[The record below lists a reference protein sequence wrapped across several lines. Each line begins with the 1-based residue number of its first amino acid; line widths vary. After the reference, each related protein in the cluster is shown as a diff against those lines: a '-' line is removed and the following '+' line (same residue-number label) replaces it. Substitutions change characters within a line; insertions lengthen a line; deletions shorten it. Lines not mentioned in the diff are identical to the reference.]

1 VFLAEAWNRSQSPYM
16 ICFHGPKTI
25 INEYE
30 FEVELLAQT
39 PTSMHASGE
48 GHTGYIYQRKGLT
61 KEVAQAYVQNA
72 PCDQIFEQSKSQIE
86 SGLGPLRASVDQAV
100 AENWVARRS
109 MTRSEAKRHGVVLSK
124 TS

>member
-1 VFLAEAWNRSQSPYM
+1 VFLAEEWNRSQSPYM

-61 KEVAQAYVQNA
+61 KKAVRSYVQSA
-72 PCDQIFEQSKSQIE
+72 PCDQLFEQTKSQVE
-86 SGLGPLRASVDQAV
+86 SGLDALRDTVDQAV
-100 AENWVARRS
+100 AESWVARRS
-109 MTRSEAKRHGVVLSK
+109 MTRSEAKRHGIVLSK